1 MGFCGL
7 EDELDDLLLSR
18 LSNHVVLGVKLD
30 IVDIFHCVCT
40 EMKLCGLLVEL
51 DGIVEGQSMND
62 IERIRKHGTML

>member
-30 IVDIFHCVCT
+30 IVDIF
-40 EMKLCGLLVEL
+40 
-51 DGIVEGQSMND
+51 IVFAL
-62 IERIRKHGTML
+62 K